1 MGLPDFLQNKE
12 FNDLRQQMGADLVSW
27 DSGGSDWKRFEIE
40 IPLISVKPNLRTK
53 TLEFNG
59 STVIVYIRDQTLR
72 YIGDQEVI
80 EHLGPEDL
88 RKFHIAD
95 CTTLRDM
102 RRKGKYDERYVVTNR
117 THGKFTVNF
126 LEGYGR
132 RLIREGIEC
141 QLHVCKNCLSLLNY
155 QDYSS
160 SGRKDEIRDTFDRK
174 EFLDKYASQI
184 TATPKYSVGT
194 APRNTYTED
203 WEQVSLRFREKAG
216 WKCSKCQDYL
226 GEDSKKRFLHVHH
239 INGLKY
245 NNSDDN
251 LQVLCIMCHA
261 DIDDQLKHSP
271 DYAKY
276 QEIRQFREPV

>member
-1 MGLPDFLQNKE
+1 MKMGLPDFLQNKE

-40 IPLISVKPNLRTK
+40 IPLISVKTNGRTK

-59 STVIVYIRDQTLR
+59 STVIVYIRDQ

-102 RRKGKYDERYVVTNR
+102 RRKGKFDERYVVTNR

-126 LEGYGR
+126 LERFGR

-174 EFLDKYASQI
+174 EFFDKYASQI